1 MSKDTKTKK
10 KERIIGIDLGTSNSA
25 CAVLSAT
32 GKPEIIPAAEGRT
45 LGGKAF
51 PSYVAFDE
59 NGRKIVGEP
68 ARRQAVSNPEG
79 TVYAIKRK
87 MGTSY
92 KAKVRVGKEDKEF
105 TPEEISAMILKKI
118 KNDASA
124 YLGEEVKK
132 AVITVPAYFND
143 AQRTSTK
150 NAGEIAGLEVVRMI
164 NEPTAACLAYG
175 LDKDTKNKLLKIVVL
190 DLGGGTFDVTLMEYG
205 EGVVEVLS
213 TAGDT
218 QLGGTDMDN
227 AIIDWLVEDFK
238 KKEGIDLSHDTK
250 AMIRLKD
257 GAERAKIELSTTL
270 STQINLPYITQKEG
284 NPLHLEVELTR
295 AKLEQ
300 LIEPTLR
307 RLDPIMDRA
316 VRDAKMSA
324 SNVDKVILVGGP
336 TRMPSVQERFKK
348 FFGKEPEHSVDPME
362 CVAIGAAIQGGIIAG
377 DVEDL
382 LLLDVTPL
390 SLGVETL
397 GGVFTKLIE
406 RNTTIPTEKQQIFS
420 TAADNQP
427 AVTINVL
434 QGERAMAKDNIT
446 LGMFHLTGIPPAPRG
461 IPQIEVKFSI
471 DADGIVHVTAK
482 DLGTGKET
490 GITVTGAKGLTEDE
504 IKQKVRDAEQFEE
517 EDKKVR
523 ELIEAKNQADSMI
536 YQTRKLMEDNKDKI
550 QEDEKSQIEAAI
562 KSLEEDIKTD
572 DVQRIKLGIENL
584 QKSMYS
590 FSQRIYQ
597 SQTQDQ
603 VYQQAA
609 EQAQRAASGMGGA
622 PPGGMGGT
630 PPGAAESTGT
640 GAGGASYKSKK
651 DKKDKDKKIVD
662 VQWDE
667 EDEE

>member
-1 MSKDTKTKK
+1 MSEKSKTTKK
-10 KERIIGIDLGTSNSA
+10 EKIIGIDLGTSNSA
-25 CAVLSAT
+25 CAVLGGT

-59 NGRKIVGEP
+59 GGRKIVGEP
-68 ARRQAVSNPEG
+68 ARRQAVSNPDG
-79 TVYAIKRK
+79 TVTAIKRK
-87 MGTSY
+87 MGLSY
-92 KAKVRVGKEDKEF
+92 KAKIKVGKEWKEF
-105 TPEEISAMILKKI
+105 SPEEISAMILTKI

-143 AQRTSTK
+143 AQRTATK

-175 LDKDTKNKLLKIVVL
+175 LDKDTKNKLLKICVL
-190 DLGGGTFDVTLMEYG
+190 DLGGGTFDITLMEYG

-227 AIIDWLVEDFK
+227 AIIDWVVEEFK
-238 KKEGIDLSHDTK
+238 KKEGIDLKGDNK
-250 AMIRLKD
+250 AMIRIKD
-257 GAERAKIELSTTL
+257 AAEKAKIELSTTL
-270 STQINLPYITQKEG
+270 STQINLPYITQKAG
-284 NPLHLEVELTR
+284 NPVHLEMELTR

-300 LIEPTLR
+300 LIEPTLK
-307 RLDPIMDRA
+307 RLDPIMQRA
-316 VRDAKMSA
+316 VSDAKVSP
-324 SNVDKVILVGGP
+324 NDVDKVILVGGP

-348 FFGKEPEHSVDPME
+348 FFKQEPEHSVDPME

-406 RNTTIPTEKQQIFS
+406 RNSTIPTEKKQTFS

-434 QGERAMAKDNIT
+434 QGERAMAKDNIS

-504 IKQKVRDAEQFEE
+504 IQQKIRDAEKFEE
-517 EDKKVR
+517 ADKKVR
-523 ELIEAKNQADSMI
+523 ELIEVKNNADSMI

-550 QEDEKSQIEAAI
+550 KENEKNEIEAAI

-572 DVQRIKLGIENL
+572 DVNRIKLGIENL

-590 FSQRIYQ
+590 FSQRIYA
-597 SQTQDQ
+597 SQAQDQ
-603 VYQQAA
+603 VYKQAA
-609 EQAQRAASGMGGA
+609 DQAQRAASGMGGV
-622 PPGGMGGT
+622 PPGGMGEA
-630 PPGAAESTGT
+630 PPEETGGT
-640 GAGGASYKSKK
+640 GEGGATYKK
-651 DKKDKDKKIVD
+651 DKEEDKKKKVVD
-662 VQWDE
+662 VDWDE
-667 EDEE
+667 D

>member
-1 MSKDTKTKK
+1 MSEDKTDKTKR
-10 KERIIGIDLGTSNSA
+10 KEKIIGIDLGTSNSA
-25 CAVLSAT
+25 CAVLSGT
-32 GKPEIIPAAEGRT
+32 GQPEIIPAAEGRT

-68 ARRQAVSNPEG
+68 ARRQAVSNPDG
-79 TVYAIKRK
+79 TITAIKRK
-87 MGTSY
+87 MGLSY
-92 KAKVRVGKEDKEF
+92 KAKVKVGKEWKEF

-143 AQRTSTK
+143 AQRTATK

-175 LDKDTKNKLLKIVVL
+175 LDKDTKDKLWKICVL
-190 DLGGGTFDVTLMEYG
+190 DLGGGTFDITLMEYG
-205 EGVVEVLS
+205 SGVVEVLS

-227 AIIDWLVEDFK
+227 HIIDWIKSEFE
-238 KKEGIDLSHDTK
+238 KKEGVDLTGDSK
-250 AMIRLKD
+250 AMIRIKD
-257 GAERAKIELSTTL
+257 AAEKAKIELSTTI
-270 STQINLPYITQKEG
+270 STTINLPYISQKDG
-284 NPLHLEVELTR
+284 NPVHLEMELTR
-295 AKLEQ
+295 AKLES
-300 LIEPTLR
+300 LIEPVLK
-307 RLDPIMDRA
+307 RLDPIMRRA
-316 VRDAKMSA
+316 VTDAKLSV
-324 SNVDKVILVGGP
+324 NDVNKIILVGGP
-336 TRMPSVQERFKK
+336 TRMPSVQKRFKD

-362 CVAIGAAIQGGIIAG
+362 CVAIGAAIQGGVIAG

-406 RNTTIPTEKQQIFS
+406 RNTTIPTEKKQTFS

-434 QGERAMAKDNIT
+434 QGERAMAKDNIS

-471 DADGIVHVTAK
+471 DADGIVNVTAK

-490 GITVTGAKGLTEDE
+490 GITVTGAKGLTPEE
-504 IKQKVRDAEQFEE
+504 IEEKVKNAEMYEE
-517 EDKKVR
+517 EDKKIR
-523 ELIEAKNQADSMI
+523 ELIEVKNNADSMI

-550 QEDEKSQIEAAI
+550 QDKEKEEIEAAI
-562 KSLEEDIKTD
+562 KSLEEDVKTD
-572 DVQRIKLGIENL
+572 DVQRIKMGIENL

-590 FSQRIYQ
+590 FSQRIYA
-597 SQTQDQ
+597 SQAQDQ

-609 EQAQRAASGMGGA
+609 EQAQRAASGMGGV
-622 PPGGMGGT
+622 PPGGMGGV
-630 PPGAAESTGT
+630 PPGEAAQG
-640 GAGGASYKSKK
+640 GGGASYKAEKDDKK
-651 DKKDKDKKIVD
+651 DKKKVVD
-662 VQWDE
+662 VDWDE
-667 EDEE
+667 D